1 MPQEVFSSRYGI
13 ETIDINALDLPHHV
27 RKVEISKHN
36 RPPIMLWK
44 GWNWLMRYFRY
55 FQTDSPVNTQPVGL

>member
-13 ETIDINALDLPHHV
+13 ETIDINALALHHPV
-27 RKVEISKHN
+27 RKVGISKHN

-44 GWNWLMRYFRY
+44 GVELADEVLSE
-55 FQTDSPVNTQPVGL
+55 DSPVNNQTVGL